1 MNSFVMADMNIPPAV
16 YQLMATSIL
25 EVIKNESVP
34 EGLGDQT
41 ELLYKIADIVGEKA
55 VKAYEEQSL
64 KSYTSLTTIPAL
76 VKPIVLANTNL
87 KWSQEYKAFYSE
99 GQLGVSHI
107 SRYDINGAF
116 EGFMEIR
123 KNEDGA
129 PVFHLFI
136 KASPD
141 SWFYFG
147 FEDNRLMVHSSVPA
161 LNDVMIKKAN
171 AGKAKVGELVFIPGT
186 DDETLAFI
194 NRYRQ
199 NYYGIEAP
207 YDLSAGSSA
216 AKKKEK
222 KKEGEDDG
230 F

>member
-1 MNSFVMADMNIPPAV
+1 
-16 YQLMATSIL
+16 
-25 EVIKNESVP
+25 
-34 EGLGDQT
+34 
-41 ELLYKIADIVGEKA
+41 
-55 VKAYEEQSL
+55 
-64 KSYTSLTTIPAL
+64 
-76 VKPIVLANTNL
+76 
-87 KWSQEYKAFYSE
+87 
-99 GQLGVSHI
+99 VSHI

-116 EGFMEIR
+116 EGFMEIK

-161 LNDVMIKKAN
+161 LNDVMVKKAN
-171 AGKAKVGELVFIPGT
+171 AGKAKVGELIFIPGT

-199 NYYGIEAP
+199 NYFGIEAP
-207 YDLSAGSSA
+207 YDLSSGSA
-216 AKKKEK
+216 ATNQKEK
-222 KKEGEDDG
+222 KKDEKDDG